1 MIMSTKNL
9 KTLSIALIMLLSF
22 AAILPPTQA
31 QQESP
36 QRYEP
41 ESTTHAHLEAASDS
55 GNFVIQ
61 ADPQGTYCRD
71 ANREES
77 QALAARDEFT
87 QLHVITPV
95 TSQDF
100 GASATGLKIILR
112 STSQL
117 ENF

>member
-1 MIMSTKNL
+1 MRLSDRRSFVSNRCPVGAIKSLHNYVHQIKLRTEMIMSTKNL

-71 ANREES
+71 ANREE
-77 QALAARDEFT
+77 
-87 QLHVITPV
+87 
-95 TSQDF
+95 
-100 GASATGLKIILR
+100 
-112 STSQL
+112 
-117 ENF
+117 